1 MAKDTL
7 ELANELRAIAATLE
21 QLGEG
26 FYPNPDQPFT
36 YEGVCGSSRFK
47 LKMDWN
53 PDSIRNRADRLETQ
67 AKRSYQS
74 QGYRKSR
81 IKKHAS
87 TKRPGYNKALANE
100 FLLAGEHDNYQ
111 AYQELYGQD
120 PTIPRR

>member
-1 MAKDTL
+1 MAKDAL

-26 FYPNPDQPFT
+26 FYPNPYQPFT
-36 YEGVCGSSRFK
+36 YQGVCGWSRFK
-47 LKMDWN
+47 LIMDWN
-53 PDSIRNRADRLETQ
+53 PDSIRNRADHLETR

-81 IKKHAS
+81 IKKPGS
-87 TKRPGYNKALANE
+87 TKRPGYNRALANE
-100 FLLAGEHDNYQ
+100 FLLADEHDNYR